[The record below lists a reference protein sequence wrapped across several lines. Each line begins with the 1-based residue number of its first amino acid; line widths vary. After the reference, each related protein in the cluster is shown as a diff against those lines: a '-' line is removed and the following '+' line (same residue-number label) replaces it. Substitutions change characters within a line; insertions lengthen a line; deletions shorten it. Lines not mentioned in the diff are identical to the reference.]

1 MDEILS
7 STSAALERVTGAL
20 TRKKLR
26 KRKRARDGERKPISL
41 RKALDGAA
49 IAVDEQEP
57 DPYAEMSLDDLVSAS
72 SSGRR
77 QRRVF
82 RANKARAGFS
92 MTSRSKRAH
101 KAGAGF
107 SMTSRAKRAHKA
119 GADCR
124 RRADVA
130 PHLTAHLA
138 ASTLSDDLS
147 QLLSQAARSTRI
159 RNAPKAD
166 NIPSEDSNLELTEG
180 PLWQSL
186 LGIAG
191 MSAFLVALLV
201 WVWFL
206 IASRGA

>member
-1 MDEILS
+1 MS
-7 STSAALERVTGAL
+7 RRTS
-20 TRKKLR
+20 
-26 KRKRARDGERKPISL
+26 
-41 RKALDGAA
+41 
-49 IAVDEQEP
+49 
-57 DPYAEMSLDDLVSAS
+57 
-72 SSGRR
+72 
-77 QRRVF
+77 
-82 RANKARAGFS
+82 
-92 MTSRSKRAH
+92 
-101 KAGAGF
+101 
-107 SMTSRAKRAHKA
+107 
-119 GADCR
+119 
-124 RRADVA
+124 
-130 PHLTAHLA
+130 AHLA

-159 RNAPKAD
+159 HNAPKAD